1 MRKLRPEKRK
11 DFAGNT
17 WLISDEIRAGIHVLN
32 SQLVFFPYLILLKFL
47 KNKTL
52 FTLKQFLYQN
62 DHIHEYYFLNISAK

>member
-11 DFAGNT
+11 DFAGTT
-17 WLISDEIRAGIHVLN
+17 WLISDEIWAGIHVLN
-32 SQLVFFPYLILLKFL
+32 SKLVFFPYSILLKFL

-62 DHIHEYYFLNISAK
+62 EHIHEYYFLNIGAK